1 MEGGTGN
8 SFSNSIV
15 VKAQYDRLK
24 AEAEQT
30 TERLQQ
36 AESKLEVTVHD
47 LNSARQSAYEAA
59 QTATRDKQQAHSTI
73 TNLQVWTPN
82 QLVKLPSHSLVYSSH
97 ALVMLIYSF
106 AQTHMCDIG
115 STACLSAT
123 W

>member
-8 SFSNSIV
+8 SYSNLIV
-15 VKAQYDRLK
+15 VKAQYDHLK

-36 AESKLEVTVHD
+36 AESKLEVAEHD

-73 TNLQVWTPN
+73 TNLQVWTLN
-82 QLVKLPSHSLVYSSH
+82 QLLKLPSHSLIILH
-97 ALVMLIYSF
+97 ML
-106 AQTHMCDIG
+106 
-115 STACLSAT
+115 
-123 W
+123 